1 MAREDE
7 ARAPLIAVIG
17 CDGSGKST
25 VSEAV
30 LAWAKRFGPAEAV
43 HLGKQSGNVGR
54 KLVQLPLFG
63 KSIDKAIVHQA
74 KETYGQRGAKNP
86 KLFPA
91 LVVFGFQLRRL
102 RRFRRMMALWK
113 KNVIIVSDRYP
124 QLDVPGAYD
133 GTLFSTTSPASP
145 LVHWM
150 ATRERAQ
157 FEWMTSYRPDLV
169 IRLNVDIDTACARKP
184 DHRRDSL
191 EKKVIATPLF
201 KFNGAP
207 IVDIDSTQPL
217 AEVVAQAK
225 AAVTRTLTERGYALL
240 DA

>member
-1 MAREDE
+1 MARGDE

-54 KLVQLPLFG
+54 KLVQLPLLG
-63 KSIDKAIVHQA
+63 KSLDKAIVSQS

-86 KLFPA
+86 KLLPA

-102 RRFRRMMALWK
+102 RRFRRMMATWN
-113 KNVIIVSDRYP
+113 KNVIIVSDRFP
-124 QLDVPGAYD
+124 QVDVPGAYD

-150 ATRERAQ
+150 AKRERAQ
-157 FEWMTSYRPDLV
+157 FEWMTSHRPDLV

-184 DHRRDSL
+184 DHKRDSL
-191 EKKVIATPLF
+191 EKKVLATPLF
-201 KFNGAP
+201 TFKGAP

-217 AEVVAQAK
+217 AAVVAQAQ
-225 AAVTRTLTERGYALL
+225 AAVTRTLTDRGYTLQA
-240 DA
+240 A

>member
-1 MAREDE
+1 MARGDVT
-7 ARAPLIAVIG
+7 RAPLIAVIG

-54 KLVQLPLFG
+54 KLTQLPLFG
-63 KSIDKAIVHQA
+63 RSIDKAIVHQA

-113 KNVIIVSDRYP
+113 RGVIIVSDRFP
-124 QLDVPGAYD
+124 QIDVPGAYD

-150 ATRERAQ
+150 AERERAQ
-157 FEWMTSYRPDLV
+157 FEWMTSFRPDLV

-191 EKKVIATPLF
+191 QKKVLATPLF
-201 KFNGAP
+201 TFRGAP

-217 AEVVAQAK
+217 ADVIAQAR
-225 AAVTRTLTERGYALL
+225 AAVTRTLTDRGYTQRA
-240 DA
+240 A

>member
-1 MAREDE
+1 MARVSER
-7 ARAPLIAVIG
+7 RAPLIAVIG

-30 LAWAKRFGPAEAV
+30 LAWARRFGPAEAV

-54 KLVQLPLFG
+54 ALGQLPLVG
-63 KSIDKAIVHQA
+63 KSIDKAIVHQS
-74 KETYGQRGAKNP
+74 KDTQGQRGDKNP

-113 KNVIIVSDRYP
+113 KNVIIVSDRFP
-124 QLDVPGAYD
+124 QVDVPGAYD
-133 GTLFSTTSPASP
+133 GTLLSTTAPAGAA
-145 LVHWM
+145 VHWM
-150 ATRERAQ
+150 AKRERAQ

-184 DHRRDSL
+184 DHRRQAL
-191 EKKVIATPLF
+191 EKKVLATPLF
-201 KFNGAP
+201 TFKGAP
-207 IVDIDSTQPL
+207 IVEIDSRQPL
-217 AEVVAQAK
+217 AQVIAEAQ
-225 AAVTRTLTERGYALL
+225 AAVTRTLTERGYTRL

>member
-1 MAREDE
+1 MASDG

-54 KLVQLPLFG
+54 ALAQLPFVG
-63 KSIDKAIVHQA
+63 KSVDKAIVHQS

-86 KLFPA
+86 KLLPA

-113 KNVIIVSDRYP
+113 RNVIIVSDRFP
-124 QLDVPGAYD
+124 QVDVPGAYD
-133 GTLFSTTSPASP
+133 GTLFSTNSPASP

-157 FEWMTSYRPDLV
+157 FEWMTSHRPDLV
-169 IRLNVDIDTACARKP
+169 IRLNVDLDTACARKP

-191 EKKVIATPLF
+191 QKKVLATPLF
-201 KFNGAP
+201 TFKGAP

-217 AEVVAQAK
+217 ADVIAQAR
-225 AAVTRTLTERGYALL
+225 AAVTRTLTERGYTQQA
-240 DA
+240 A